1 MALIVTA
8 FCGRGGEC
16 FLVVAYAVFIQEVLI
31 NPVVFDELVG
41 NSFDQGSVCTWTN
54 RNPLIHARCNSIV
67 VFFVA
72 GGLRFD
78 KIEDLAKAFLC

>member
-1 MALIVTA
+1 M
-8 FCGRGGEC
+8 FSRR
-16 FLVVAYAVFIQEVLI
+16 AYAVFIQEVLI

-67 VFFVA
+67 VHRVNHD
-72 GGLRFD
+72 GLRM
-78 KIEDLAKAFLC
+78 AFIFSAFELIAFSAAGAACD